1 MTVVKLDLDEV
12 LAALERAGCKP
23 RRMPGGYWK
32 ATCPAHDD
40 EKPSLSVLEGEDGY
54 AILKCH
60 AGCDTGQ
67 ILRALGLDGRPAP
80 RTKKTPRGD
89 YREVVYEIR
98 DISGNLVAKHIR
110 RDYPNGTKSFF
121 WAKPDGSL
129 GLDCKVEDLPLF
141 GSELI
146 PTFDT
151 EKPVVITEGE
161 KAALAL
167 RHRGFQ
173 ALATV
178 TGASVI
184 PSAKVLAELDLK
196 RFGRIVLWPDSD
208 PPGFL
213 HMRRLAARLLALGVR
228 AHMVRPPQG
237 TPPGWDAAD
246 ITDADLAARLIAEAI
261 PYDGPAERLPFG
273 ILTASALIADATIQ
287 PPQALIPG
295 LIPCGF
301 TIIGGRPKVGKTY
314 LALQLGLGLASGG
327 LVLGRIA
334 ANGQR
339 SVLYLALEDGPARI
353 KSRLQQLAEVAAPSD
368 RLAFVFDIVQEELL
382 AFLSEWAQAHPGG
395 VIVVDTLA
403 RVLPRPKAQRNA
415 YEESYANL
423 TTLSDLTRAYNVN
436 LIGIHHLRKGNPDPD
451 NTDIT
456 AELAGGTGYAAVPD
470 GILILRPDAG
480 FTRLDVVCRD
490 WPRAS
495 YGLNFDSGHWVFL
508 GSLEDVKTTQYQRQI
523 IELIEA
529 CGGKVTPGE
538 LAKALGVG
546 RGTAGNILSRL
557 ARRGVLRHT
566 PDGSYSLASPPAE
579 GGDT

>member
-1 MTVVKLDLDEV
+1 MKLDLDEV

-40 EKPSLSVLEGEDGY
+40 EKPSLSVLEGEDGG

-60 AGCDTGQ
+60 AGCSTDQ

-121 WAKPDGSL
+121 WAKADGSL
-129 GLDCKVEDLPLF
+129 GLDCNVEDLPLF

-146 PTFDT
+146 PTFDP

-161 KAALAL
+161 KACLAL
-167 RHRGFQ
+167 RHHGHQ
-173 ALATV
+173 ALGTV

-196 RFGRIVLWPDSD
+196 RFGRVVLWPDND

-228 AHMVRPPQG
+228 AHVVRPPEG
-237 TPPGWDAAD
+237 APPGWDAAD
-246 ITDADLAARLIAEAI
+246 ITDAADVADLATKLINEAI

-273 ILTASALIADATIQ
+273 ILTASALITDTTIQ

-334 ANGQR
+334 TNGPR
-339 SVLYLALEDGPARI
+339 DVLYLALEDGPARI
-353 KSRLQQLAEVAAPSD
+353 KARLQQLSEVAAPSD
-368 RLAFVFDIVQEELL
+368 QLSFVFDAIPEELL
-382 AFLSEWAQAHPGG
+382 AFLSEWAQDHPGG

-423 TTLSDLTRAYNVN
+423 STLADLTRAYNVN

-470 GILILRPDAG
+470 GILILRPG
-480 FTRLDVVCRD
+480 PGYTELHVICRD
-490 WPRAS
+490 WPREVYA
-495 YGLNFDSGHWVFL
+495 LEFEGHWIFR
-508 GSLEDVKTTQYQRQI
+508 GRAEDVRLTEQQREI
-523 IELIEA
+523 LELA
-529 CGGKVTPGE
+529 RAYGGRITASQ
-538 LAKALGVG
+538 LAKALGIT
-546 RGTAGNILSRL
+546 RSAAGSYLARL
-557 ARRGVLRHT
+557 AARGILRRE
-566 PDGSYSLASPPAE
+566 PDGSYTPAK
-579 GGDT
+579 GGEEL